1 MSKNFDITFE
11 ARQRWNQMRRRFAIP
26 LILVNG
32 VVQYD
37 GNFDF
42 IFDVRQIWSD
52 MCGGCDHIWC

>member
-11 ARQRWNQMRRRFAIP
+11 ARQRWNQMRQRFAIP

-32 VVQYD
+32 VIQYA

-52 MCGGCDHIWC
+52 MCVGCDHIWC

>member
-11 ARQRWNQMRRRFAIP
+11 ARQRWNQMRQRFAIP

-32 VVQYD
+32 VIQYA

-42 IFDVRQIWSD
+42 IFDVRQIWID
-52 MCGGCDHIWC
+52 MCVGCDHIWC